1 VLCNLVVHGGCSKY
15 GLNCAQGLCR
25 AAGRCSS
32 NPWSMSLA
40 GGSLAN
46 VTSLDFAGGE
56 LEASAQV
63 GAAVPAET
71 LVALATGGW
80 PDDGACTSCQGLT
93 KGLIGVGTFAAC
105 YSKCSQQP
113 SGNGRIFWCNV
124 LCNLVVHGGC
134 SKYGLN
140 CAQGLCRAA
149 GRCSSNPW
157 ALAAAGGNDTAV
169 LMGLDGGLIAP

>member
-1 VLCNLVVHGGCSKY
+1 VVHGGCSKY

-32 NPWSMSLA
+32 NPWALA
-40 GGSLAN
+40 
-46 VTSLDFAGGE
+46 
-56 LEASAQV
+56 
-63 GAAVPAET
+63 AAVGNSTEFEDPAEDDSAEQVAAGS
-71 LVALATGGW
+71 VALATSAWSG
-80 PDDGACTSCQGLT
+80 DQCASCQGLT
-93 KGLIGVGTFAAC
+93 KGLIGVGTLAAC
-105 YSKCSQQP
+105 YSKCSAQA
-113 SGNGRIFWCNV
+113 GTGRIFWCNV